1 MGASHMSILVN
12 QETRLLVQGI
22 TGRDGIFHAE
32 RMIEYGTKVV
42 AGVTPGKGGQ
52 TVLGVPVFDTVAEAV
67 DKTGANTSVIYVPA
81 RFAKA
86 ALLEVAA
93 SPLKLVICITEGIPT
108 LDVLDAVERL
118 RDAGIRLIGPNC
130 PGVISPGACK
140 VGILP
145 AQIHKPGTVGVIS
158 RSGTL
163 TYEIVAALTAA
174 GLGQSTCVG
183 IGGDPVIGSRFV
195 DLLPLFEADPGT
207 DSVVLVGEIGGQDE
221 VDAARY
227 FQRHMTKRIVAFMAG
242 LTAPAGRRMGHAG
255 ALIGGEQE
263 TAAAKTEEL
272 NRAGIPVARITSD
285 IPKLLLTKPAT
296 H

>member
-1 MGASHMSILVN
+1 MSILVN
-12 QETRLLVQGI
+12 QDTRLLVQGI
-22 TGRDGIFHAE
+22 TGRDGSFHTE

-52 TVLGVPVFDTVAEAV
+52 TVLKVPVFNTVAEAV
-67 DKTGANTSVIYVPA
+67 AKTGANTSVIYVPA
-81 RFAKA
+81 KFAKA
-86 ALLEVAA
+86 ALLEAA
-93 SPLKLVICITEGIPT
+93 ATPLKLVVCITEGIPT

-130 PGVISPGACK
+130 PGLISPGTCK

-145 AQIHKPGTVGVIS
+145 AEIHKPGSVGVLS

-195 DLLPLFEADPGT
+195 DLLSLFEADPGT

-221 VDAARY
+221 VEAARY
-227 FQRHMTKRIVAFMAG
+227 FQHHMTKRVVAFMAG
-242 LTAPAGRRMGHAG
+242 LTAPPGRRMGHAG
-255 ALIGGEQE
+255 ALIGGAEE
-263 TAAAKTEEL
+263 TAAAKIEVL
-272 NRAGIPVARITSD
+272 NRADIPVAKITSD
-285 IPKLLLTKPAT
+285 IPKLLLTTPAP

>member
-1 MGASHMSILVN
+1 MSILVN
-12 QETRLLVQGI
+12 HDTRLLVQGI
-22 TGRDGIFHAE
+22 TGRDGIFHTE

-52 TVLGVPVFDTVAEAV
+52 TVLGAPVFNTVAEAV
-67 DKTGANTSVIYVPA
+67 NKTGANTSVIYVPA
-81 RFAKA
+81 KFAKD
-86 ALLEVAA
+86 ALLEAA
-93 SPLKLVICITEGIPT
+93 AAPLKLVVCITEGIPT

-130 PGVISPGACK
+130 PGLISPGACK

-145 AQIHKPGTVGVIS
+145 AQIHKSGSVGVIS

-163 TYEIVAALTAA
+163 TYEIVAALTVA

-221 VDAARY
+221 VEAAHY
-227 FQRHMTKRIVAFMAG
+227 FQKHMTKPIVAFMAG
-242 LTAPAGRRMGHAG
+242 LTAPPGRRMGHAG
-255 ALIGGEQE
+255 ALIGGAQE
-263 TAAAKTEEL
+263 TAAAKTAEL
-272 NRAGIPVARITSD
+272 NRVGIPVAQITSE
-285 IPKLLLTKPAT
+285 IPKLLLSKLAQ
-296 H
+296 HKK

>member
-1 MGASHMSILVN
+1 MSILVN
-12 QETRLLVQGI
+12 QDTRLLVQGI
-22 TGRDGIFHAE
+22 TGRDGLFHAE
-32 RMIEYGTKVV
+32 RMLEYGTKVV

-52 TVLGVPVFDTVAEAV
+52 TVLGVPVFNTVAEAV
-67 DKTGANTSVIYVPA
+67 AQTGANTSVIYVPA
-81 RFAKA
+81 KFAKA
-86 ALLEVAA
+86 ALLEAAA
-93 SPLKLVICITEGIPT
+93 SPLKLVVCITEGIPT

-130 PGVISPGACK
+130 PGLISPGTCK

-145 AQIHKPGTVGVIS
+145 APIHKPGTVGVIS

-227 FQRHMTKRIVAFMAG
+227 FQRHMTKPVVAFMAG
-242 LTAPAGRRMGHAG
+242 LTAPPGRRMGHAG
-255 ALIGGEQE
+255 ALIGGAQE
-263 TAAAKTEEL
+263 TAAAKTAEL
-272 NRAGIPVARITSD
+272 NRAGIPVAQITSD
-285 IPKLLLTKPAT
+285 IPKLLLSKPAKR
-296 H
+296 

>member
-1 MGASHMSILVN
+1 MSILVN
-12 QETRLLVQGI
+12 QDTRLLVQGI
-22 TGRDGIFHAE
+22 TGRDGLFHTE
-32 RMIEYGTKVV
+32 RMVEYGTKVV

-52 TVLGVPVFDTVAEAV
+52 SVLGIPVFNTVAEAV
-67 DKTGANTSVIYVPA
+67 AQTGANTSVIYVPA

-93 SPLKLVICITEGIPT
+93 SPLKLVVCITEGVPT
-108 LDVLDAVERL
+108 LDALDAFEQL
-118 RDAGIRLIGPNC
+118 KAAGIRLIGPNC
-130 PGVISPGACK
+130 PGLISPGSCK

-145 AQIHKPGTVGVIS
+145 AQIHKPGRVGVIS

-174 GLGQSTCVG
+174 GLGQSTCIG

-221 VDAARY
+221 VEAARY
-227 FQRHMTKRIVAFMAG
+227 FQKHMTKPIVAFMAG
-242 LTAPAGRRMGHAG
+242 LTAPPGRRMGHAG
-255 ALIGGEQE
+255 ALIGGANE
-263 TAAAKTEEL
+263 TAAAKTEAL
-272 NRAGIPVARITSD
+272 NQAGIPVAQITSE
-285 IPKLLLTKPAT
+285 IPKLLLSKLAS

>member
-1 MGASHMSILVN
+1 MSILVN
-12 QETRLLVQGI
+12 QDTRLLVQGI
-22 TGRDGIFHAE
+22 TGRDGLFHTE

-52 TVLGVPVFDTVAEAV
+52 TVLGVPVFNTVAEAV
-67 DKTGANTSVIYVPA
+67 ANTGANTSVIYVPA
-81 RFAKA
+81 KFAKA
-86 ALLEVAA
+86 ALLEAA
-93 SPLKLVICITEGIPT
+93 SAPLKLVVCITEGIPT
-108 LDVLDAVERL
+108 LDALDAFERL
-118 RDAGIRLIGPNC
+118 RSARIRLIGPNC
-130 PGVISPGACK
+130 PGLISPGACK

-163 TYEIVAALTAA
+163 TYEIVAALTAS

-221 VDAARY
+221 VDAACY
-227 FQRHMTKRIVAFMAG
+227 IQRHMTKRVVAFMAG
-242 LTAPAGRRMGHAG
+242 LTAPPGRRMGHAG
-255 ALIGGEQE
+255 ALIGGAQE
-263 TAAAKTEEL
+263 TAAAKTAEL
-272 NRAGIPVARITSD
+272 NRAGIPVAQITSD
-285 IPKLLLTKPAT
+285 IPKLLLNLPAT

>member
-1 MGASHMSILVN
+1 MSILVN
-12 QETRLLVQGI
+12 QDTRLLVQGI

-42 AGVTPGKGGQ
+42 GGVTPGKGGQ
-52 TVLGVPVFDTVAEAV
+52 TVLGVPVFNTVAEAV
-67 DKTGANTSVIYVPA
+67 AETGANTSVIYVPA
-81 RFAKA
+81 KFAKA
-86 ALLEVAA
+86 ALLEAAA
-93 SPLKLVICITEGIPT
+93 SSLKLVVCITEGVPT

-130 PGVISPGACK
+130 PGLISPGTCK

-145 AQIHKPGTVGVIS
+145 AQIHKPGSVGVIS

-227 FQRHMTKRIVAFMAG
+227 FQKHMTKPVVAFMAG
-242 LTAPAGRRMGHAG
+242 LTAPPGRRMGHAG
-255 ALIGGEQE
+255 ALIGGAEE
-263 TAAAKTEEL
+263 TAAAKTAAL
-272 NRAGIPVARITSD
+272 NRAGIPVAKITSE
-285 IPKLLLTKPAT
+285 IPKLLLTKTAT